1 MYVNIYMSNKTCNI
15 CYEEKHKNKF
25 FNYKCCANASMC
37 SSCMAKSI
45 FVSIDSGVYYFN
57 CPFCKQKVFFDYKEI
72 EKFTKDELYIL
83 IHKYMESINKLNNIL
98 NSII

>member
-1 MYVNIYMSNKTCNI
+1 MPNHSN
-15 CYEEKHKNKF
+15 NKMMPL
-25 FNYKCCANASMC
+25 K
-37 SSCMAKSI
+37 KLT
-45 FVSIDSGVYYFN
+45 D
-57 CPFCKQKVFFDYKEI
+57 KQKVFFDYKEI